1 MSRGSIRKRGQRS
14 WELKFDVPS
23 HDGARKTRYVTVRG
37 TRQAAQRE
45 LTRLLGQSDAGSL
58 PPSDARTI
66 AEHIRAW
73 LDGRNGLSR
82 KTLERYREL
91 AERQIIPFIGGH
103 RLQRLSVQ
111 AVREWHGDVAKPNA
125 KGRTLSPRTIGHAHR
140 VLHRALALAV
150 ENEVLARNVASVVGP
165 PKVEAREIT
174 ILTIEEIALVL
185 DRMRGHP
192 LEPIVTLAL
201 TAGLRRGEIL
211 ALQLGDLDLE
221 AATLRVARS
230 LEKTKSGGLQF
241 KAPKSAAG
249 VRTISLPAVTVAVLR
264 EHRRKLLELRLALG
278 QGKPDDSTLLFG
290 NPEDGSPRDPDNL
303 TTAWRWACVKLGLP
317 RISFHGLRHC
327 HASLLIAGG
336 VDVVQASKRLG
347 HSKPGTT
354 LNVYSHVLERTDRAA
369 ALAVENMLR
378 TSRER

>member
-1 MSRGSIRKRGQRS
+1 MSRGSIRRRGKRS
-14 WELKFDVPS
+14 WELKFDTPS
-23 HDGARKTRYVTVRG
+23 DDGRRRTRYVTVKG
-37 TRQAAQRE
+37 TRQDAQRE
-45 LTRLLGQSDAGSL
+45 LTKLLGQADAGSL
-58 PPSDARTI
+58 PPADARTV

-73 LDGRNGLSR
+73 LDGPNGLSR

-111 AVREWHGDVAKPNA
+111 AVREWHADVAAKPYA

-165 PKVEAREIT
+165 PKVEAREVA
-174 ILTIEEIALVL
+174 ILTTDEIALVL
-185 DRMRGHP
+185 ERMRGHA

-221 AATLRVARS
+221 AATLRVQRS
-230 LEKTKSGGLQF
+230 LEETHAGGLQF

-249 VRTISLPAVTVAVLR
+249 VRTIALPALVLR

-278 QGKPDDSTLLFG
+278 QGKPDESTLLFG
-290 NPEDGSPRDPDNL
+290 NPEDGAPRSPDNL
-303 TTAWRWACVKLGLP
+303 TTAWRWACRKLGLP
-317 RISFHGLRHC
+317 PISFHGLRHC

-369 ALAVENMLR
+369 ATAIENMLR